1 MIRWILYCAIFV
13 AVLLVPLERA
23 DVAKLQPV
31 QTVCI
36 YYNESD
42 YIIETDTGALGK
54 GTSIEEALVDLIE
67 TTPAVVYLDTA
78 DFLLLLPGTES
89 AVEHLRGVL
98 KDSVELYYYEGDPD
112 LKIVSKYLE
121 IHRGNQVLKTWK
133 NGVKIPVLKC
143 QDSLIKLS

>member
-1 MIRWILYCAIFV
+1 MIRWILYCTILV

-42 YIIETDTGALGK
+42 YIIETDTGASGK
-54 GTSIEEALVDLIE
+54 GTNIKKALFDLIE

-78 DFLLLLPGTES
+78 DFLLLPYGAES
-89 AVEHLRGVL
+89 AVEYLRGVL
-98 KDSVELYYYEGDPD
+98 KDSVELYYYEGDPN
-112 LKIVSKYLE
+112 LKLVSKYLE
-121 IHRGNQVLKTWK
+121 IHRSGQVLKTWG
-133 NGVKIPVLKC
+133 NGVKLPVLKC
-143 QDSLIKLS
+143 QNSLMKLS